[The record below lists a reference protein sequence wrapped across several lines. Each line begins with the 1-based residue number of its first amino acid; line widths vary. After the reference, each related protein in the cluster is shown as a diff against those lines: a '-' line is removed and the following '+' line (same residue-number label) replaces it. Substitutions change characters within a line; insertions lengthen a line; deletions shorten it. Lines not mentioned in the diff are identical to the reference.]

1 MVLEHYVW
9 LRFAH
14 LLVFAI
20 WLAGAIGALCL
31 WRAGRVGTAPEARE
45 WLRGWQ
51 RAAYL
56 WQRYCLVLMLPVG
69 YLLALQI
76 GVATLPTLFIG
87 LLVGIGALWIGLI
100 ALSSREAPSARGHRL
115 RKIEQGWCAILAAGL
130 LWDAYQGFT
139 RTGHL
144 YADWLALKFALLAVL
159 VGGTLVLRERPM
171 AYAALSAPLLL
182 AAAYL
187 GIAKIE
193 F

>member
-14 LLVFAI
+14 LIVFAV
-20 WLAGAIGALCL
+20 WLAGALGALCL
-31 WRAGRVGTAPEARE
+31 WRAGRVAGLERWPARAH
-45 WLRGWQ
+45 Q
-51 RAAYL
+51 

-76 GVATLPTLFIG
+76 GVARLPSMFVG
-87 LLVGIGALWIGLI
+87 LLVGIGALWIALI
-100 ALSSREAPSARGHRL
+100 ALSSREGASRALPRL
-115 RKIEQGWCAILAAGL
+115 RGIEAGWCVLLAFGL

-144 YADWLALKFALLAVL
+144 YADWLALKFALLSLL
-159 VGGTLVLRERPM
+159 VGGSVALRQRPA
-171 AYAALSAPLLL
+171 AYAALSVLVLVG
-182 AAAYL
+182 AAFL
-187 GIAKIE
+187 GIAKPE

>member
-14 LLVFAI
+14 LLVFAV

-31 WRAGRVGTAPEARE
+31 WRAGRDDASPGLRQ
-45 WLRGWQ
+45 WLGDWQ

-56 WQRYCLVLMLPVG
+56 WQRYCLVFMLPVG

-76 GVATLPTLFIG
+76 GVARLPALFVG

-100 ALSSREAPSARGHRL
+100 ALSSRDASGTRGQRL
-115 RKIEQGWCAILAAGL
+115 RRIEQGWCAILAAGL

-159 VGGTLVLRERPM
+159 VGGTVVLRERPG
-171 AYAALSAPLLL
+171 AYAALSALLLL

-187 GIAKIE
+187 GIAKVE